1 MELWVNIA
9 VILFGVFNIT
19 MSFVM
24 NTKNFRSALLFK
36 IVPFFG
42 GMAILVQAAAKAG
55 ILNL

>member
-9 VILFGVFNIT
+9 VMMFGVFNIA

-24 NTKNFRSALLFK
+24 HTENFYSSLLFK

-42 GMAILVQAAAKAG
+42 GMAILVQAAANAG